1 MFDVMG
7 FISELE
13 KECSDFKRD
22 LSGLEIQEQIDIIKQ
37 SCSHIYPVE
46 DLIKEFS
53 ESKRDN
59 RPLVIKFGMDP
70 MNVDI
75 SIDHMVPI
83 VLLNKLQRMGNKIV
97 FVIGD
102 FTALIGDPSDVSV
115 KQKKV
120 NKKKIDANVKT
131 LKKDMQQFLDM
142 AKIDMRSNSSWLNDL
157 KLPEL
162 VEIMLELKVSPI
174 SSGELLRDKLNDRD
188 NFSYAELIYPLTM
201 GIDSLR
207 IKADLELGRED
218 QLYNFRICRH
228 MMEIKGMKPE
238 VIMTTQ
244 ALPDGEIFTIKEEP
258 IEIFHKIVQLDNKNV
273 MIWYKLLTEILP
285 DTTNKLENAIYENNI
300 NMQTVKEV
308 LAKVIVAKLYG
319 EEKSISTYIEYIKD
333 IVKTTD
339 TKEIRMIHGSK
350 MTIGELIAASTDFT
364 LPEAEHLVKTGGAR
378 ALSCDGGC
386 LTYILNSDADISTI
400 YFDKFYIIVDD
411 KLVLRITK

>member
-1 MFDVMG
+1 
-7 FISELE
+7 
-13 KECSDFKRD
+13 
-22 LSGLEIQEQIDIIKQ
+22 
-37 SCSHIYPVE
+37 
-46 DLIKEFS
+46 
-53 ESKRDN
+53 
-59 RPLVIKFGMDP
+59 
-70 MNVDI
+70 
-75 SIDHMVPI
+75 
-83 VLLNKLQRMGNKIV
+83 
-97 FVIGD
+97 
-102 FTALIGDPSDVSV
+102 
-115 KQKKV
+115 
-120 NKKKIDANVKT
+120 
-131 LKKDMQQFLDM
+131 
-142 AKIDMRSNSSWLNDL
+142 
-157 KLPEL
+157 
-162 VEIMLELKVSPI
+162 
-174 SSGELLRDKLNDRD
+174 
-188 NFSYAELIYPLTM
+188 
-201 GIDSLR
+201 
-207 IKADLELGRED
+207 
-218 QLYNFRICRH
+218 
-228 MMEIKGMKPE
+228 
-238 VIMTTQ
+238 
-244 ALPDGEIFTIKEEP
+244 
-258 IEIFHKIVQLDNKNV
+258 